1 MEQPRKA
8 IRIADLDAA
17 HLIGAQVDAD
27 ISPDLPRRQWLY
39 AWLLNPNI
47 PGNYQKSVDKWIAIL
62 IIANLYFIAHY
73 SHHADSAFG
82 SSSLTKFFVMLGF
95 VLVEA

>member
-1 MEQPRKA
+1 MTVFADPFLLSLVL
-8 IRIADLDAA
+8 IAT
-17 HLIGAQVDAD
+17 I
-27 ISPDLPRRQWLY
+27 
-39 AWLLNPNI
+39 
-47 PGNYQKSVDKWIAIL
+47 IL